1 VTRLILQGSSTSQI
15 AEHMTVSEH
24 TVQQHLKSVFDKTG
38 VRSRRDLVAK
48 IFFSHYE
55 PRFRDNERRTIEHKP
70 VRGGPKSK
78 SEISP
83 TATSAWLKSVC
94 RWRLS
99 GNRPVEDPRGP
110 GKSRVAA
117 ATLDNDTRSGEA
129 IYIKMK

>member
-48 IFFSHYE
+48 ISHYE
-55 PRFRDNERRTIEHKP
+55 PRFRDNERRTSAHKP

-83 TATSAWLKSVC
+83 TATSAWWKSVC

-117 ATLDNDTRSGEA
+117 ATLDNDTRNGEA
-129 IYIKMK
+129 TYIKMK